1 LTEVAACYYSETA
14 DLEPE
19 VLIMYNDCL
28 GNVDV
33 ESLPY
38 AECTYCDFTGYYL
51 EEADELTN
59 DEWIYFRYEVCN
71 IDDLAIIPE
80 SAVASVRNQR

>member
-1 LTEVAACYYSETA
+1 
-14 DLEPE
+14 
-19 VLIMYNDCL
+19 MYNDCL

-51 EEADELTN
+51 EGSDELTN
-59 DEWIYFRYEVCN
+59 DEWIYFRYQVCK
-71 IDDLAIIPE
+71 IDDLTIYPKQE
-80 SAVASVRNQR
+80 VS